1 MSQYDVM
8 KQLLPPG
15 QAFSSENEPFHK
27 LLKQVSLVF
36 DDSKALIEKL
46 FKETPGKL
54 DATLPAWCKFFQIS
68 YDQNNRKGLNQQIIA
83 RLTAQGGQS
92 LEYLEAQLRAYLK
105 ADEQLS
111 IEAYP
116 EDLKIHAYGINK
128 VKKLRSGLR
137 CGGSLRTYKRNN
149 EVINRCREIRHAEVE
164 ARYYE

>member
-1 MSQYDVM
+1 MSQYDVL
-8 KQLLPPG
+8 KQLLPHG
-15 QAFSSENEPFHK
+15 QAFSSENRPFHK

-36 DDSKALIEKL
+36 DDSKALIDKL
-46 FKETPGKL
+46 VKETPGNL
-54 DATLPAWCKFFQIS
+54 DATLQAWCKFFQIP
-68 YDQNNRKGLNQQIIA
+68 YDANNHKALNQQIVA

-105 ADEQLS
+105 AGEQLG

-116 EDLKIHAYGINK
+116 EDLKLHVYGINK

-164 ARYYE
+164 GVYKS